1 MFFKIII
8 LLNLFK
14 IIFGIKSEVNFNYDI
29 YKETGNSF
37 ITLKNVCLKEE
48 MLYGKAR
55 IMLYNLSSKEID
67 EFKYFSNKLSIQ
79 YTFFYEIND
88 EIPNYAY
95 WWKSEKGVW
104 INSCFCSTLWH
115 YFDYYL
121 LYDICNKEK
130 YPPVNEVIFLQLNGG
145 IGEMQFFLTQL
156 FTYHYKNITKYYFED
171 LLKIF
176 RYKYICFKEINVVN
190 RRVFG
195 HYGMIFKTK
204 EERRIFRDDAYQYL
218 NINEKK
224 LDTIEIGIIYRKI
237 ENGQRKIINEENIIK
252 LIKEMNLKYNYKIN
266 RIYFDGLDV
275 KEQIK
280 LILNKN
286 LIISPSGSSL
296 CNIIWF
302 IHSYNVIIECFGL
315 YINNDINHSSTS
327 FGINYFPLFS
337 KRTLININEYYD
349 SYNISKSEYPS
360 VHVNT
365 VSFHPLRKDT
375 NGIMEIS
382 LKQILS
388 VLYYS
393 IKYIKRNKFN

>member
-1 MFFKIII
+1 M
-8 LLNLFK
+8 
-14 IIFGIKSEVNFNYDI
+14 
-29 YKETGNSF
+29 
-37 ITLKNVCLKEE
+37 
-48 MLYGKAR
+48 
-55 IMLYNLSSKEID
+55 
-67 EFKYFSNKLSIQ
+67 
-79 YTFFYEIND
+79 
-88 EIPNYAY
+88 
-95 WWKSEKGVW
+95 
-104 INSCFCSTLWH
+104 
-115 YFDYYL
+115 
-121 LYDICNKEK
+121 YDICNKEK

-156 FTYHYKNITKYYFED
+156 FTHHYKNITKYYFED

-176 RYKYICFKEINVVN
+176 RYKLICFKEINVVN

-252 LIKEMNLKYNYKIN
+252 LIKEMNLKYNYKIS
-266 RIYFDGLDV
+266 RIYFDGLDA

-302 IHSYNVIIECFGL
+302 IHNYNVIIECFGL
-315 YINNDINHSSTS
+315 YINNDINHSSIS

-360 VHVNT
+360 VHINT
-365 VSFHPLRKDT
+365 LSFHPLRRDT